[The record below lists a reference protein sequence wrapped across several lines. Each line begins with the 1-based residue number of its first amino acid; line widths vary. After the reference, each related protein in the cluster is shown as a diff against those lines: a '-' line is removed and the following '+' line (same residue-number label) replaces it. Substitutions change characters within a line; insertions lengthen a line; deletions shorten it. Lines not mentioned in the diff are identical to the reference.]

1 MSLSIASICFYLKG
15 GYLVISI
22 KLLSLPINWFIT
34 VLNLD
39 IILINP
45 ASIGMIIFSQ
55 NNHLTY

>member
-1 MSLSIASICFYLKG
+1 
-15 GYLVISI
+15 
-22 KLLSLPINWFIT
+22 